1 MQQLFTMKVIFQE
14 YIRLNKA
21 YPFPKAPFTR
31 CHNPKCCRLV
41 QFKKHGFYERYF
53 FSSFFDG
60 KIVIRRYICPECGH
74 TISVM
79 PDFCLPRYIN
89 ALDHI
94 FEYIRRVFNRKGT
107 IKACLE
113 ELNKEYGITMSR
125 QRLYHYRKRFM
136 ENLTFIQ
143 TGIRQMSQTIELP
156 DLEMA
161 KKEKARKVL
170 DIVKNWSGQIN
181 SFSHQFFY
189 KNAKTFLNKT
199 FNLL

>member
-1 MQQLFTMKVIFQE
+1 MQQLFTMRVISEE

-21 YPFPKAPFTR
+21 FSFPKAPFRR
-31 CHNPKCCRLV
+31 CHNPKCSRLV

-53 FSSFFDG
+53 LSSFFDG

-89 ALDHI
+89 ALEII
-94 FEYIRRVFNRKGT
+94 FQYILRVFNRKGS
-107 IKACLE
+107 IIACLE
-113 ELNKEYGITMSR
+113 ELNKEYGFNISR
-125 QRLYHYRKRFM
+125 QLLYNYRKRFM
-136 ENLTFIQ
+136 DNLTFIQ

-156 DLEMA
+156 DLEMD

-170 DIVKNWSGQIN
+170 DIVKNWPWQIN
-181 SFSHQFFY
+181 SFSQQFFY
-189 KNAKTFLNKT
+189 KNAKTFLKKT